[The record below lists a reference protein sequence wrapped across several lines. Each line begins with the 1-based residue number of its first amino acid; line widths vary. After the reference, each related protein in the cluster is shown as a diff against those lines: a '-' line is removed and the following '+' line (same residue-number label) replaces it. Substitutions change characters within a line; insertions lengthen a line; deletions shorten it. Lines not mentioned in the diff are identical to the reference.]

1 MPYGTMTPF
10 LLSKFVGGPGGV
22 TTFTQLYDLPMWFG
36 LFIADPRPSA
46 TPAALEVGGP
56 LYHRPVASWETF
68 GLTGL
73 VNDIDIEFIGLPVDT
88 NANAIGLWDAEVNG
102 NLLAGDLFPEGA
114 GVDLALGGRWILP
127 AGEFFLGFDLTGL

>member
-1 MPYGTMTPF
+1 MPFGTMTPF
-10 LLSKFVGGPGGV
+10 LLSKFVGGPLGEP
-22 TTFTQLYDLPMWFG
+22 FAFPLYTMPMWFG

-46 TPAALEVGGP
+46 DPAALEVGGP

-88 NANAIGLWDAEVNG
+88 NATAIGLWDAEVGG
-102 NLLAGDLFPEGA
+102 NLLAGEVFPDGE
-114 GVDLALGGRWILP
+114 GVDLALGGRWTLP
-127 AGEFFLGFDLTGL
+127 AGEFFLGFDLTGI